1 MAEITAALV
10 KELRERS
17 GVGMM
22 DCKKALVENNGDI
35 EAAIDWL
42 RAKGLSKAAKKAD
55 RVAAEGLVAV
65 AVREDG
71 KGEVASAIEFNAE
84 TDFVARNDLF
94 QSAAKEFAQLGLH
107 HDGVEAIH
115 GATLENGKTVQ
126 DEVTNLIA
134 TIGENMQLRR
144 AARLSVGE
152 GVVSSYVH
160 NAVSPGVGRIGV
172 LVALEG
178 AGDKEALR
186 EVGRKIAMHVAATA
200 PLALDTS
207 DLDPAAIE
215 KERAV
220 LIEKAKE
227 EGRPENMIE
236 KIVEG
241 QINKFQ
247 KDVVLTKQPFVMD
260 PDVTIEQLVA
270 NTGKELGSTL
280 KLAGFVRMAL
290 GEGVEKVET
299 PDFASEVASMT
310 GGN

>member
-55 RVAAEGLVAV
+55 RVAAEGVVAV
-65 AVREDG
+65 ATEENG
-71 KGEVASAIEFNAE
+71 AGETASAIEFNAE

-94 QSAAKEFAQLGLH
+94 QTAAKQFAVLGLKNE
-107 HDGVEAIH
+107 GVEAISA
-115 GATLENGKTVQ
+115 ATLENGRTAG
-126 DEVTNLIA
+126 DEITQLIA
-134 TIGENMQLRR
+134 TIGENMNLRR
-144 AARLSVGE
+144 SARLSVEQGA
-152 GVVSSYVH
+152 VASYVH

-172 LVALEG
+172 LVAIEG
-178 AGDKEALR
+178 AGDKAAVR
-186 EVGRKIAMHVAATA
+186 ELGRKIAMHVAATA

-227 EGRPENMIE
+227 EGRPDNMIE

-247 KDVVLTKQPFVMD
+247 KEVVLSKQPFVMD

-270 NTGKELGSTL
+270 NTGKELGAEL
-280 KLAGFVRMAL
+280 KLVGFVRLAL
-290 GEGVEKVET
+290 GEGVEKADT
-299 PDFASEVASMT
+299 PDFAAEVASMT